1 MSDPILTSEERWLQA
16 ALRSEGDTLPLRVE
30 AGDLRRRWSER
41 RRGRIVRR
49 LGLVAAVASVAV
61 VALALTWRPGQQDKP
76 PLVAMGGLINVPWQP
91 PTGPGLS
98 AGRATIS
105 LTQPQSA
112 TSSFVIGCGWSVHG
126 HLVGL
131 TIGKQAIGKDYLFV
145 RWKLALGPQYQIE
158 LVNPDDQTSF
168 IGTAGNYTSQAAVDG
183 SSGSIV
189 FTDLTLNSGD
199 PSTAPRRSGT
209 FTWTCEQPATLGR
222 TAPSLPSP
230 TVDEQGVP
238 ALWILQNGTPVR
250 RALTGCPIT
259 LTTPDRS
266 LAASC
271 ATSNWWEP
279 LQSLNSTLEVASGDS
294 LAFALDGWTVTSA
307 DVVAAH
313 SSSYPGSFEN
323 PLWDLKPIL
332 GNGAVA
338 FSPPGPGN
346 WAVHFTIEAARD
358 DGSRLEAQYAYS
370 ITVP

>member
-16 ALRSEGDTLPLRVE
+16 ALRAEGDTLPLRVE

-76 PLVAMGGLINVPWQP
+76 LLVAMAGGINGQSQP
-91 PTGPGLS
+91 ATGPGLS

-131 TIGKQAIGKDYLFV
+131 TIGKQAIGNDYLFV
-145 RWKLALGPQYQIE
+145 RWKLALGPRYQIE

-230 TVDEQGVP
+230 TVDEKGVP

-313 SSSYPGSFEN
+313 SSSSPGSFED
-323 PLWDLKPIL
+323 PLIDLKPIL

>member
-1 MSDPILTSEERWLQA
+1 MSDPILTSEERWLRS
-16 ALRSEGDTLPLRVE
+16 ALRAEGETLPVRVE
-30 AGDLRRRWSER
+30 AGSLRRRWGER
-41 RRGRIVRR
+41 HRSRSVRR
-49 LGLVAAVASVAV
+49 LGLVTTVAAVAV
-61 VALALTWRPGQQDKP
+61 VTLALAWHPWQPDNPL
-76 PLVAMGGLINVPWQP
+76 LVAMGGGINGQSQP

-168 IGTAGNYTSQAAVDG
+168 IGTAGNYTSQAAADG
-183 SSGSIV
+183 YSGSIV

-199 PSTAPRRSGT
+199 HSTAPRRSGT

-222 TAPSLPSP
+222 PAPSLPSP
-230 TVDEQGVP
+230 TADEQGVP
-238 ALWILQNGTPVR
+238 ALWILENGTPAR
-250 RALTGCPIT
+250 QALTGCPIT

-279 LQSLNSTLEVASGDS
+279 LRSLNSAFEVASGDS

-307 DVVAAH
+307 DVVASH
-313 SSSYPGSFEN
+313 SSSTPGSFEN
-323 PLWDLKPIL
+323 PLMDLKPIL

-338 FSPPGPGN
+338 FSPPGPGI
-346 WAVHFTIEAARD
+346 WYVHFTIEAARD
-358 DGSRLEAQYAYS
+358 DGSTLEAEYAYP
-370 ITVP
+370 IMVP